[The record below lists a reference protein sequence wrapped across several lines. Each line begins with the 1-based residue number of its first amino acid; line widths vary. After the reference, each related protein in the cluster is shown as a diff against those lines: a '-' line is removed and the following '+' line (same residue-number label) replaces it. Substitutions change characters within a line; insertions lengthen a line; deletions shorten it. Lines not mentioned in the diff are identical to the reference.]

1 MSPSRR
7 LALLAMLLLAAGA
20 AGCGFLRDIFGEEEG
35 YLFAGRDVLAVPG
48 EEVAVRAR
56 LQSGGFLRDKVGV
69 PVRFEH
75 GGRLLGEVLTDK
87 DGYASVPFTPP
98 APGDYVVT
106 AAAIPKSHKVPPP
119 TPVESLVCCREAGAP
134 LIIVDLDKTLVASG
148 FKKVLVGDP
157 PPMPNSVE
165 VMHELAGR
173 FTVVYLTHRLD
184 SFDSKTK
191 AWLREHGYPHGPALL
206 ASKKEFL
213 KGSGEYKTEEIEQL
227 RRRFNGRLIGIGD
240 QISDAQACRTNGAE
254 ALLLVHIPDSAR
266 AADLKRL
273 AHALRSAPPD
283 AQVVGDWREIR
294 QALLEGA
301 RFPRQRFM
309 DNLVRRAEELEIMK
323 RVPEGR

>member
-7 LALLAMLLLAAGA
+7 LALFAMLLLAAGA

-56 LQSGGFLRDKVGV
+56 LQSGSFLRDKVGV
-69 PVRFEH
+69 PVRFEY

-87 DGYASVPFTPP
+87 DGCASVPFTPP

-106 AAAIPKSHKVPPP
+106 AAAIPESHKVPPP
-119 TPVESLVCCREAGAP
+119 TPVEALVCCREAGAP

-165 VMHELAGR
+165 VMNELAGR
-173 FTVVYLTHRLD
+173 FTVVYLTHRPD
-184 SFDSKTK
+184 AFDPKTK
-191 AWLREHGYPHGPALL
+191 AWLHEHGYPHGPALL

-213 KGSGEYKTEEIEQL
+213 KGSGEYKTDEIEQL

-240 QISDAQACRTNGAE
+240 QISDAQAYRTNGAE
-254 ALLLVHIPDSAR
+254 ALLLVRIPDGAR
-266 AADLKRL
+266 AGDLKRL

-294 QALLEGA
+294 QAVLEGA
-301 RFPRQRFM
+301 RFPRQRFI

-323 RVPEGR
+323 RVSEGR

>member
-1 MSPSRR
+1 
-7 LALLAMLLLAAGA
+7 MLLLAAGA

-56 LQSGGFLRDKVGV
+56 LQSGGLLRDKVGV
-69 PVRFEH
+69 PVRFEY

-98 APGDYVVT
+98 APGDHVVT
-106 AAAIPKSHKVPPP
+106 AAAIPESHKVPPP

-134 LIIVDLDKTLVASG
+134 LLIVDLDKTLVASG

-157 PPMPNSVE
+157 RPMPHSIE
-165 VMHELAGR
+165 VMNELAGR

-184 SFDSKTK
+184 SFESKTK
-191 AWLREHGYPHGPALL
+191 AWLRDHGYPHGPALL

-213 KGSGEYKTEEIEQL
+213 KGSGEYKTEEIERM
-227 RRRFNGRLIGIGD
+227 RRRFSGRIIGIGD
-240 QISDAQACRTNGAE
+240 RISDAQAYRANGAE
-254 ALLLVHIPDSAR
+254 ALLLVRIPDGASAG
-266 AADLKRL
+266 DLKRL
-273 AHALRSAPPD
+273 ARALRSAPLD
-283 AQVVGDWREIR
+283 VQVVGDWREIR
-294 QALLEGA
+294 QAVLEDVT
-301 RFPRQRFM
+301 FPRQRFM

-323 RVPEGR
+323 RLPVGR